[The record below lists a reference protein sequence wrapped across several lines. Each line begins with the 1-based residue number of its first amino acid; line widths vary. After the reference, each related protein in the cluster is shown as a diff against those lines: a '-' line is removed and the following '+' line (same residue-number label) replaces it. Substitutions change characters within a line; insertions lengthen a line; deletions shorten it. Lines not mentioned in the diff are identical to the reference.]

1 ANDIGIIKLVKP
13 ITFSREIQPICLVD
27 KITEPPL
34 DTAVYVAGW
43 GNTVY
48 GMWNSS
54 SLVLRQA

>member
-1 ANDIGIIKLVKP
+1 MMFSIKLT
-13 ITFSREIQPICLVD
+13 ILLYIQ
-27 KITEPPL
+27 ITEPPL